1 MATIELDRMNEA
13 RAQREGASARVGEA
27 MKTLAAAREVAERVE
42 AERRAVTGRIAAGEA
57 TVLADLSKLRDEG
70 ITAADRVRE
79 AEIASARAQDAVDLA
94 TRQVQTED
102 RRTAAVAVLALDDL
116 AAALTIQVD
125 TLLDNVVA
133 LLKVYR
139 AAVADRN
146 RLAGVIGFAVEPPEP
161 VNSANRIQQ
170 CGYQAAPRDFQRPQG
185 GLEPLATLHAERSVT
200 LRRAAERVA
209 DEPTA

>member
-57 TVLADLSKLRDEG
+57 AVLADLSKLRDEG

-139 AAVADRN
+139 AAVADR
-146 RLAGVIGFAVEPPEP
+146 
-161 VNSANRIQQ
+161 
-170 CGYQAAPRDFQRPQG
+170 
-185 GLEPLATLHAERSVT
+185 
-200 LRRAAERVA
+200 
-209 DEPTA
+209 